1 MYSSPTRYLIQIV
14 FSMMRTVIYDL
25 MIIVPAHKPCT
36 MAAFDV
42 IAINVASAEICGYV
56 DVLV

>member
-14 FSMMRTVIYDL
+14 ISMMRTVIYDL
-25 MIIVPAHKPCT
+25 MIIVPAHKPFT
-36 MAAFDV
+36 IAAVDV
-42 IAINVASAEICGYV
+42 IVINVASAEIRGYV